1 MQKIVL
7 LFCLS
12 SLFFS
17 FSSVAEKRS
26 VGPVEYIKVA
36 ELDNLKFLTRID
48 TGAHTTSIHAF
59 DIKVDDDAGEM
70 RKNIGKTVTFTTM
83 NEKKEFRTLQ
93 AKIVDV
99 VIIRNAIAKERRY
112 QVELGLGWRG
122 ESKKVLV
129 NLSDRKKMSYKL
141 LIGRNW
147 LEGDYVV
154 DVEMDPEE

>member
-12 SLFFS
+12 SFFFS

-154 DVEMDPEE
+154 DVEIDPEE